1 MKLLKRAIKFTL
13 FRVVYPLYYLMCSL
27 RKVDERKVVFI
38 ELMSAEL
45 TPSFKLLHDELQEHY
60 DLDVEVLLLNQL
72 RMRYAKKLFLNFFVI
87 RTVANAHYIF
97 LDNTFP
103 LISASPLRKET
114 VVIQTWHGCG
124 AFKKFGYSLVK
135 GKTESSGWD
144 YKMYPLHRHYDYVF
158 VSGKKAVAPYADAF
172 GMEKET
178 EKIMPLGVS
187 RTDVFFDDSFI
198 EAAKEKLR
206 TEIPATEGKKVLL
219 YAPTYRHNVTRA
231 SLPVSLDINAMKE
244 ALGEDWVL
252 LIKRHNFLRT
262 PFEIPDD
269 CRDFAFDVTANFCID
284 ELLCTA
290 DTCIS
295 DYSSLVFEYALFE
308 KPILFFVPDIEDYY
322 SARGFYYDFE
332 EFACGPILKTTQE
345 VINAVGVFTDEQKQ
359 AVRAFK
365 REFMDGCDGSSTK
378 RILQTVFGPATK

>member
-1 MKLLKRAIKFTL
+1 MKILKRAIKFML
-13 FRVVYPLYYLMCSL
+13 FRVVYPLYYLMCAI
-27 RKVDERKVVFI
+27 RKVDERKVMFI

-45 TPSFKLLHDELQEHY
+45 TPSFRVLHDELEKHY
-60 DLDVEVLLLNQL
+60 DYDIEILLLNQL
-72 RMRYAKKLFLNFFVI
+72 RMRYAKKLFLNFYVI
-87 RTVANAHYIF
+87 RAIAQAHYIF

-114 VVIQTWHGCG
+114 KVIQTWHGCG

-135 GKTESSGWD
+135 GDTESSGWD

-158 VSGKKAVAPYADAF
+158 VSGKKAIGPYADAF
-172 GMEKET
+172 GMEQSM

-187 RTDVFFDDSFI
+187 RTDVFFDESFKA
-198 EAAKEKLR
+198 EATKKLHAK
-206 TEIPATEGKKVLL
+206 IPSAANKKVLL

-231 SLPVSLDINAMKE
+231 SLPVTLDIRAMKE
-244 ALGEDWVL
+244 ALGDEWIL
-252 LIKRHNFLRT
+252 LIKRHNFLRA
-262 PFEIPDD
+262 PFDIPSD
-269 CRDFAFDVTANFCID
+269 CTNFAYDVTADFCID

-308 KPILFFVPDIEDYY
+308 KPILFFVPDIDEYY

-332 EFACGPILKTTQE
+332 EFACGPIAKTTQE
-345 VINAVGVFTDEQKQ
+345 VIDAVGVFPDEHKQ

-365 REFMDGCDGSSTK
+365 QDFMDGCDGASTK
-378 RILQTVFGPATK
+378 RILHTVFGSATK